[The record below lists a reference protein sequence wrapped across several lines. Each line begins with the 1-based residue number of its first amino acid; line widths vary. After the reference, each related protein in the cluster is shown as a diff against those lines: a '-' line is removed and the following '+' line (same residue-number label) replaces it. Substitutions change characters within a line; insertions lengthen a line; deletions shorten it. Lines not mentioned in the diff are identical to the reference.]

1 MRYTGLAAFS
11 LVVLCSVT
19 ASAQESRRVSFAA
32 NPKAPEL
39 TCPAAPRAARPVTP
53 AAAPDEDPEVVPTE
67 EDLGDLAHP
76 SPVPPPTVEP
86 GLVAGFSLRGNGG
99 RVQPLRIGV
108 WGDSHMASGVF
119 SGELIRAIGTHGAEV
134 DTSYLPPTMGRS
146 GVRLPVRKYCQAT
159 TWRLEAAYTS
169 GARGVQKGPSL
180 ADLRSTRR
188 GAYLWLDFRL

>member
-1 MRYTGLAAFS
+1 MRYPGLAALS
-11 LVVLCSVT
+11 TVLLCSVP

-39 TCPAAPRAARPVTP
+39 TCPAVPRAARPATP
-53 AAAPDEDPEVVPTE
+53 PATPDEDPEVVPTE

-76 SPVPPPTVEP
+76 EPVPRPALDPD
-86 GLVAGFSLRGNGG
+86 LVAGFALRADAG

-119 SGELIRAIGTHGAEV
+119 SGELVRAIASHGADV

-146 GVRLPVRKYCQAT
+146 GVRLPIRKYCQAT
-159 TWRLEAAYTS
+159 TWRLEPAYTS
-169 GARGVQKGPSL
+169 ASRGVHK
-180 ADLRSTRR
+180 
-188 GAYLWLDFRL
+188 